1 MKFEKVG
8 RQMNYLLNQVAESV
22 LSHLSHHSSGS
33 SSIESVS
40 LIHTHDLSG
49 YHELGLRQ
57 PDETNVL
64 EELKNNID
72 ALEDLQLR
80 LKFMMGEIS
89 QVTRKRS

>member
-1 MKFEKVG
+1 
-8 RQMNYLLNQVAESV
+8 MNHLFTPVAESV
-22 LSHLSHHSSGS
+22 LSRLNS
-33 SSIESVS
+33 SSASS
-40 LIHTHDLSG
+40 ADMIHNHDLSG
-49 YHELGLRQ
+49 YHELGLRR

-89 QVTRKRS
+89 QITRKRT

>member
-40 LIHTHDLSG
+40 LIHDLSG